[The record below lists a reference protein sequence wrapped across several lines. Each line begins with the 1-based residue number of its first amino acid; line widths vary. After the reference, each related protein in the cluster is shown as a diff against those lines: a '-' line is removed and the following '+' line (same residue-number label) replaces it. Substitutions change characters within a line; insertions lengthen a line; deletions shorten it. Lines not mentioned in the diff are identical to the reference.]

1 MIHDHDVFI
10 KKIIEKYGSKN
21 ATPSRKVIKMYG
33 LEEPENLEALL
44 GETTANRTELVDAL
58 VLLDCL
64 RAVVG
69 WDGDGGGNLFK
80 W

>member
-1 MIHDHDVFI
+1 MER
-10 KKIIEKYGSKN
+10 K
-21 ATPSRKVIKMYG
+21 TPLQSRKVIKMYG
-33 LEEPENLEALL
+33 REEPENLEALL
-44 GETTANRTELVDAL
+44 GETTAIRAELADAL

-69 WDGDGGGNLFK
+69 WDVDGGGNLFK

>member
-10 KKIIEKYGSKN
+10 KKFIEKYGSKN
-21 ATPSRKVIKMYG
+21 ANPSRKVIKMYG

-64 RAVVG
+64 HAVVG